1 MPLAA
6 CARVQDG
13 GTSEVLSGPFLTRI
27 LLVDPNK
34 AESDQL
40 NASLTQRENWHV
52 TRVGSVIE
60 AIREAG
66 ENSFDAAILDYD
78 LPDGSGL
85 DILDFLRIGSPGIRI
100 LVLGDQKSE
109 EVAFHALSHGAG
121 DYVVKDKHL
130 NIELPRRMGALL
142 ENTSPEYALVE
153 TLMPNAYDAASPIA
167 AAPADDGSALN
178 TCLREL
184 VTGPITAAGVFD
196 HRGRPVAVKLM
207 PDLDAEGIGFA
218 LATIHGQ
225 IGAIWTYG
233 DIKPLGYTM
242 MVDVEGGLLGIT
254 AIPGTF
260 LVTML
265 FETPISRHRA
275 LEKLEAGAAR
285 ITQAMQA

>member
-1 MPLAA
+1 M
-6 CARVQDG
+6 
-13 GTSEVLSGPFLTRI
+13 TRI

-52 TRVGSVIE
+52 TRVGSIIE

-100 LVLGDQKSE
+100 VVLGDQKSE

-121 DYVVKDKHL
+121 DYIVKDKHL
-130 NIELPRRMGALL
+130 DVELPRRMGVLL

-153 TLMPNAYDAASPIA
+153 TLMPHAYDTASSIG
-167 AAPADDGSALN
+167 APPQEKESAVN
-178 TCLREL
+178 ACLREL
-184 VTGPITAAGVFD
+184 VNGSIIAAGVFD
-196 HRGRPVAVKLM
+196 HHGRPIAARLM
-207 PDLDAEGIGFA
+207 PDIDADGLGFA

-225 IGAIWTYG
+225 IGAVWTYG
-233 DIKPLGYTM
+233 NIKPIGYTM
-242 MVDVEGGLLGIT
+242 IVDVDGGLLGIT

-260 LVTML
+260 LVAML